1 MGVSGRLEG
10 KVAAITGGASGF
22 GAASAKLFVAEGAKV
37 MLGDIQDE
45 RGIEY
50 ADSLGDAAHFIHCD
64 VTKEDQVAALVDQT
78 VSDFGQLDIMYNNAG
93 IPGALGPIDTTP
105 YAEWTATLDVL
116 LNGTFLGTKHAAR
129 VMKPRRT
136 GVIIQTS
143 SIAGVT
149 GGIGPHAYSVAKT
162 AVIGMTKN
170 VASELCHFGIRVNAI
185 APATMAT
192 PMPAAMLVGDPDDIE
207 GLKEILAEDSPLPGR
222 PGLAEDIAEAV
233 LWLASDNAG
242 YVSGHTLVVDAGV
255 TTGSSAAG
263 AMYEELGL
271 FKEYAPMLRER
282 GRPGL

>member
-1 MGVSGRLEG
+1 MTGRLAG
-10 KVAAITGGASGF
+10 KVAAITGGSSGF
-22 GAASAKLFVAEGAKV
+22 GAASAELFVAEGAKV

-64 VTKEDQVAALVDQT
+64 VTNEDDVAALVDQA
-78 VSDFGQLDIMYNNAG
+78 VADFGQLDIMYNNAG

-116 LNGTFLGTKHAAR
+116 LNGTFLGVKHAAR
-129 VMKPRRT
+129 VMKPRTT
-136 GVIIQTS
+136 GVIINTS

-162 AVIGMTKN
+162 AVVGMTKN
-170 VASELCHFGIRVNAI
+170 VAAELCHFGIRVNAI

-192 PMPAAMLVGDPDDIE
+192 SMPAAMLVDDPDDIE
-207 GLKEILAEDSPLPGR
+207 GLKEVLAKDSPLGR
-222 PGLAEDIAEAV
+222 SGLAEDIAEAA
-233 LWLASDNAG
+233 LWLASDKAG
-242 YVSGHTLVVDAGV
+242 YVSGHVLVVDAGV
-255 TTGSSAAG
+255 TTGSSASG

-271 FKEYAPMLRER
+271 YDQYAPMLREA
-282 GRPGL
+282 GRSGL